1 LIRTLLLDLEALA
14 FDFSDIGWC
23 SFLKVAVGR
32 SDVRSTKRE
41 ALQLFHEQFAYL
53 CRRRV
58 QPRNL
63 LEYRCHISIM
73 EIGMYGISE
82 YRCHILIID
91 FKEVM
96 GE

>member
-1 LIRTLLLDLEALA
+1 LIRTLLDLEALA

-63 LEYRCHISIM
+63 LEYRCHISI
-73 EIGMYGISE
+73 IDFKE
-82 YRCHILIID
+82 YRCHISIID

-96 GE
+96 DERT

>member
-1 LIRTLLLDLEALA
+1 MIRTLLDLEALA

-63 LEYRCHISIM
+63 LEYRCHISI
-73 EIGMYGISE
+73 
-82 YRCHILIID
+82 ID
-91 FKEVM
+91 FKSGTLVSHLDY
-96 GE
+96 